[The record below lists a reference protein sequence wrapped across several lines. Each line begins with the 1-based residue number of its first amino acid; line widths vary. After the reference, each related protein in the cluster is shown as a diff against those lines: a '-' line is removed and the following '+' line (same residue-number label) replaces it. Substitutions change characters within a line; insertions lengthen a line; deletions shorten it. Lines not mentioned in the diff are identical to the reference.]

1 MCIRDRSWN
10 TELCERVGAAVARE
24 MEEYGVTEWLA
35 PAMNIHRNPLCG
47 RNFEYLSE
55 DPVLT
60 GKLAAA
66 ITRGVQS
73 VDGCYATVKHFACNN
88 LEDNRNHSDSIVHER
103 ALREIYL
110 KGFEICVREAQPKA
124 LMTSYNL

>member
-1 MCIRDRSWN
+1 M
-10 TELCERVGAAVARE
+10 
-24 MEEYGVTEWLA
+24 
-35 PAMNIHRNPLCG
+35 
-47 RNFEYLSE
+47 
-55 DPVLT
+55 LT

-73 VDGCYATVKHFACNN
+73 VDGRYATVKHFACNN

-110 KGFEICVREAQPKA
+110 KGFEICVREAPEGADDELQSLKRR
-124 LMTSYNL
+124 LHC